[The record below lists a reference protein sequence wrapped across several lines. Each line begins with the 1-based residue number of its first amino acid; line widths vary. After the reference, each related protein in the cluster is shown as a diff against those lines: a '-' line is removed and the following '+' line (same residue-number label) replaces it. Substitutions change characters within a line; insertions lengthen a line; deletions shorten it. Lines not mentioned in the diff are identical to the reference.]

1 MHIKK
6 FRARSSHEALTKV
19 KKEFGADALIVE
31 TRRLDDGLCEVTAAL
46 DRDDTAAP
54 PLTTVSE
61 ATGIMEE
68 MREIKELLF
77 SITGKRGDEGE
88 AFRTLKRQMM
98 ANGLDAGLTLNI
110 LAKACAKARGK
121 CGEGEIDIIPL
132 RNMVR
137 TELRESIKVRDPM
150 RDARLI
156 SFIGPTGAG
165 KTTTIA
171 KLAAITVLKKTK
183 NVALL
188 TMDTGRVGAA
198 EQLIK
203 YGRII
208 GVPVGSASTKEE
220 ISAFVEKYNRCRFIF
235 IDTPGSDMKNRE
247 YMRRLRGLRSVSPEL
262 KFNLVLSVRE
272 RDESL
277 FECLRGFST
286 LAIDAITF
294 TKLDESSSFGQM
306 LVLSKRAGRP
316 ISYLGTGQRV
326 PRDLMPATVKRVLNY
341 LMPSQG

>member
-6 FRARSSHEALTKV
+6 FRARSSHEAMTKV

-46 DRDDTAAP
+46 DREVTAAP
-54 PLTTVSE
+54 PVSAGTE
-61 ATGIMEE
+61 EPRIIEE
-68 MREIKELLF
+68 MREIKELLLA
-77 SITGKRGDEGE
+77 ITGKRGDEGE
-88 AFRTLKRQMM
+88 AFRALKRQMM
-98 ANGLDAGLTLNI
+98 ANGLDAALTLK
-110 LAKACAKARGK
+110 LLARASAKAQGK
-121 CGEGEIDIIPL
+121 GVRGEIDIVSL

-137 TELRESIKVRDPM
+137 TELRESINVTDPM
-150 RDARLI
+150 QDARLI

-188 TMDTGRVGAA
+188 TMDTRRIGAA
-198 EQLIK
+198 EQLMK

-208 GVPVGSASTKEE
+208 GVPVGSASTKAEV
-220 ISAFVEKYNRCRFIF
+220 SAFVDKYNRCRFIF
-235 IDTPGSDMKNRE
+235 IDTPGSDMKNRD
-247 YMRRLRGLRSVSPEL
+247 YMRSLQGLRSVNPEL

-277 FECLRGFST
+277 NESLRGFSA

-306 LVLSKRAGRP
+306 LALSRYAGRP

-341 LMPSQG
+341 LMPL